1 MLGNVMKV
9 SELKEMLDEFEGDE
23 EIYLLFED
31 TQTNRIVQL
40 FINKIH
46 SEPDDDSFGLWCVM
60 DIKYYEELEEQQ

>member
-40 FINKIH
+40 FINKVH
-46 SEPDDDSFGLWCVM
+46 SEPDDDSFGSWCVM
-60 DIKYYEELEEQQ
+60 DIKYYEELEEEQ